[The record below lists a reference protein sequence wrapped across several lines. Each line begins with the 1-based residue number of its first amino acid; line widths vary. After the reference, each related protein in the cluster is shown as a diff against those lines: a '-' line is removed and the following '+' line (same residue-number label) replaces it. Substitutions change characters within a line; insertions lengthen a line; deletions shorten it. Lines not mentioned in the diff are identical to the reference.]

1 MRRWALILGAVW
13 SLASLAGLAQAPAER
28 TAGAGEHADKLPVR
42 RVVLYKNGVGYFEH
56 VGRVRGTQAVTI
68 TFTSAQLDDV
78 LKSLTTLDLG
88 GGRITSV
95 SYNSEAP
102 LDQRLGALRL
112 PLGEDTTLAQFF
124 GALRGARLEVQV
136 GSATFSGRLLSVER
150 RTRGSGADTSTRDE
164 LSLVT
169 DGGQVRTVEITPAV
183 SVRIAEREMA
193 DQVGRY
199 LGLLASTRAQDTR
212 RMTLSTTGSGERQLF
227 VSYISEVPIW
237 KTTYRLV
244 LPSKPGAKPL
254 LQGWAIVDNTIG
266 EDWEGVELSLVAG
279 APQSFIQQISQP
291 YYARRPVVPMPESV
305 MLQPQTHSPTLLEEK
320 GVTGGVVG
328 GLVGTA
334 PESEVRS
341 RRAMAPLSPA
351 PPPPAEA
358 RFESRGLEERMA
370 ELQPAAE
377 GRELGDLFEY
387 KLKEP
392 VTIRKNQSA
401 MVPIANTEIAVERVS
416 LWSGSSDRGSPLRA
430 LWVTNS
436 SVLTL
441 AGGSFTVLEDE
452 TFAGEGLVDQLKP
465 GERRL
470 LSYAV
475 DLGVRIDAKRESD
488 RQRVTRVL
496 VANGLMIHHREER
509 ERRTY
514 TIRNEDESARAVVI
528 EHPVRAG
535 WTLTSGAPA
544 PAETSTA
551 AYRFRVTVESKK
563 TVTLAVD
570 EARPIE
576 TKYAVSQLTDDQV
589 TLFVRERSINPQV
602 EQALRPIL
610 AKKSEVAALA
620 AEITARRT
628 ETDRIGVDQQRI
640 RENMKALRGSAEE
653 KALLQRYTRQLNEQE
668 NRLDILQRAVAQLDE
683 KRRAAQAELNTLV
696 EALALDVTLGG

>member
-1 MRRWALILGAVW
+1 
-13 SLASLAGLAQAPAER
+13 
-28 TAGAGEHADKLPVR
+28 
-42 RVVLYKNGVGYFEH
+42 
-56 VGRVRGTQAVTI
+56 
-68 TFTSAQLDDV
+68 
-78 LKSLTTLDLG
+78 
-88 GGRITSV
+88 
-95 SYNSEAP
+95 
-102 LDQRLGALRL
+102 
-112 PLGEDTTLAQFF
+112 
-124 GALRGARLEVQV
+124 
-136 GSATFSGRLLSVER
+136 
-150 RTRGSGADTSTRDE
+150 
-164 LSLVT
+164 
-169 DGGQVRTVEITPAV
+169 
-183 SVRIAEREMA
+183 
-193 DQVGRY
+193 
-199 LGLLASTRAQDTR
+199 
-212 RMTLSTTGSGERQLF
+212 
-227 VSYISEVPIW
+227 
-237 KTTYRLV
+237 
-244 LPSKPGAKPL
+244 
-254 LQGWAIVDNTIG
+254 
-266 EDWEGVELSLVAG
+266 
-279 APQSFIQQISQP
+279 
-291 YYARRPVVPMPESV
+291 
-305 MLQPQTHSPTLLEEK
+305 
-320 GVTGGVVG
+320 
-328 GLVGTA
+328 
-334 PESEVRS
+334 
-341 RRAMAPLSPA
+341 MAPLSPA

-358 RFESRGLEERMA
+358 RFEARDLEERMA